1 MLKRE
6 SCWSE
11 YNGINYDKNFF
22 SILSFINNSFFLS
35 FFFDFLSL
43 FFFLL
48 ILERICRILRSFDFR
63 GQSSFALNFQLLR
76 YFFFFKFCLIFAI
89 FNYSKRISKFN
100 CTKNGVIFES

>member
-11 YNGINYDKNFF
+11 CNGINYDRIFF
-22 SILSFINNSFFLS
+22 SILQFVLS
-35 FFFDFLSL
+35 FFFFFVFDLLSL

-48 ILERICRILRSFDFR
+48 IFERIIICRTLIHFR

-76 YFFFFKFCLIFAI
+76 YFFIR
-89 FNYSKRISKFN
+89 NER
-100 CTKNGVIFES
+100 KNGVILIVIIYNKTIRII